1 MKYLRLERGHVP
13 RRIKKRQKINKC
25 IFILALVS
33 AITVK
38 IIHALIK

>member
-1 MKYLRLERGHVP
+1 MKQITWIERGHVP

-25 IFILALVS
+25 IFILALVL

-38 IIHALIK
+38 IIHLIQ